1 MKPFLLNKV
10 CLALSQNCKNKVI
23 NLTFFETPYNV
34 KFPNSLTREEFDR
47 RLPDIYYILHISS
60 DKRILSIMQ
69 RDRESNSNNDILLSQ
84 EEDFVFSSLE
94 NNDVLDYT
102 VQYYNEF
109 APFSKNS
116 DVLVKTGA
124 FKSVEECLK
133 FDVSLFI
140 SLFRLM
146 GETISLIIR
155 NDMDFYLAH
164 YIDGKLFIS
173 EISDLAMTI
182 HQCNFYTINKFLPHY
197 EVVDF
202 VAYPKKLSIKFY
214 LEKLQK
220 ICDIKGLRYNMCSL

>member
-10 CLALSQNCKNKVI
+10 CLALYHNCKNKVI
-23 NLTFFETPYNV
+23 NLTFFETPCNMR
-34 KFPNSLTREEFDR
+34 FQNSLTREEFDR

-60 DKRILSIMQ
+60 DKKVLSIMQ
-69 RDRESNSNNDILLSQ
+69 RDKEFNKDILLSQ
-84 EEDFVFSSLE
+84 EEDFSFSSLE
-94 NNDVLDYT
+94 ENGVLDYT

-116 DVLVKTGA
+116 DVLIKTGA
-124 FKSVEECLK
+124 FKSTEECLK

-146 GETISLIIR
+146 GETISLVIK
-155 NDMDFYLAH
+155 NDTDFYLAH
-164 YIDGKLFIS
+164 YIDGRLFIS

-182 HQCNFYTINKFLPHY
+182 HQCNFYTVNKILPHY

-202 VAYPKKLSIKFY
+202 VAYPQNLSIKFF

-220 ICDIKGLRYNMCSL
+220 ICDVKELRYNMCSL